1 MHSAEHLSFYL
12 LTPRRTPFRV
22 HVPPPTSRQLSKFNR
37 RDVLNGWDL
46 FKSTLAFNMFF
57 QPHNVEL
64 LKDVKYKFKD
74 HALATHAKTFR
85 QELLATEKK
94 LVAEGIDV
102 TRIAPLSQIA
112 ASIQY

>member
-1 MHSAEHLSFYL
+1 ML
-12 LTPRRTPFRV
+12 
-22 HVPPPTSRQLSKFNR
+22 K
-37 RDVLNGWDL
+37 GWDL

-57 QPHNVEL
+57 QPHNVAL
-64 LKDVKYKFKD
+64 LKDVKYEFKD
-74 HALATHAKTFR
+74 RVLAGHAKTFR

-102 TRIAPLSQIA
+102 KRIAPLSQIA